1 MNNRP
6 IPVKLLPA
14 GSNRTQLMKVIGEK
28 NVKFNQNDYIEK
40 RAGEMVE
47 VGKMGDSTVTLLAIE
62 NASEVAKT
70 QPGTPI
76 GC

>member
-6 IPVKLLPA
+6 VPVKLLPA

-40 RAGEMVE
+40 RAGEMV
-47 VGKMGDSTVTLLAIE
+47 
-62 NASEVAKT
+62 
-70 QPGTPI
+70 TPI
-76 GC
+76 LTQTITTFAKIKPK